1 MNTPRFKTKNSLL
14 GALLFVGLLS
24 ITTSFGQT
32 KYTGNSGNVTIDGT
46 STLHDW
52 NMKSASGHTS
62 VTMTLKDGQITDVS
76 ALSFTVEATS
86 LKSNKSGLDKNAYK
100 ALNTSANKNIT
111 YKATSGTVSKSGGNY
126 IIKTN
131 GTLTIGTT
139 SKPLALSST
148 ATVNSDNS
156 VSVKGGA
163 TFNMSNYGVTPPT
176 VMMGTIKTGD
186 EITIT
191 YDTKLKN

>member
-1 MNTPRFKTKNSLL
+1 MSLL
-14 GALLFVGLLS
+14 GSMLFVGLLS

-32 KYTGNSGNVTIDGT
+32 KYTGNGGNVTIDGT

-52 NMKSASGHTS
+52 NMKSANGQTNVSI
-62 VTMTLKDGQITDVS
+62 TLKDGQITDVA
-76 ALSFTVEATS
+76 ALSFTIDATS

-100 ALNTSANKNIT
+100 ALNTSTSKSIT
-111 YKATSGTVSKSGGNY
+111 YKATSGTVSKSGNNY

-131 GTLTIGTT
+131 GTLTIGGTT
-139 SKPLALSST
+139 KQLALSST
-148 ATVNSDNS
+148 ATVNSDNTIS
-156 VSVKGGA
+156 IKGNS
-163 TFNMSNYGVTPPT
+163 TFKMSNYGVTPPT

>member
-1 MNTPRFKTKNSLL
+1 MNTSRTKTKIFQF
-14 GALLFVGLLS
+14 GALLVIGLLS
-24 ITTSFGQT
+24 ITTSSGQT
-32 KYTGNSGNVTIDGT
+32 KYTGNSGNITIDGT

-52 NMKSASGHTS
+52 NMKSANGRTE
-62 VTMTLKDGQITDVS
+62 VTMTLKNGQITDVS
-76 ALSFTVEATS
+76 ALSFTVDATS

-100 ALNTSANKNIT
+100 ALHTSTSKNIT
-111 YKATSGTVSKSGGNY
+111 YKATSGTVSKSGGHY

-131 GTLTIGTT
+131 GTLSIGGTT
-139 SKPLALSST
+139 KPLALSSA
-148 ATVNSDNS
+148 ATVNSDNI
-156 VSVKGGA
+156 VSVKGSA